1 MNPLV
6 LSLLLSFGL
15 PAGHAS
21 PGSGPQNV
29 VRVCSVATGSCQ
41 EHAAR
46 LLEPTLPRS
55 GQIAVIDPET
65 KTVVQPTR
73 AQLDELAVS
82 VEEGM
87 AKREGETVEKMAN
100 GTLRLKSSSGF
111 VVHQKAVLRK
121 AEPKR
126 EEKP

>member
-6 LSLLLSFGL
+6 LSLLLFFGP

-21 PGSGPQNV
+21 PGSGAENV
-29 VRVCSVATGSCQ
+29 VRVCSVATGSCE

-73 AQLDELAVS
+73 AQLDELAVA

-87 AKREGETVEKMAN
+87 AKRQGERVEKMAN

-111 VVHQKAVLRK
+111 VVQQKAVLRK

>member
-6 LSLLLSFGL
+6 LSLLLSFGP

-29 VRVCSVATGSCQ
+29 VRVCSAATGSCQ
-41 EHAAR
+41 EYAAR
-46 LLEPTLPRS
+46 LLEPAAPRG
-55 GQIAVIDPET
+55 GQIAFIDPET
-65 KTVVQPTR
+65 KRVVQPTR

-82 VEEGM
+82 VDEVM
-87 AKREGETVEKMAN
+87 AKREGMTVEKRAD
-100 GTLRLKSSSGF
+100 GTLRLKSPSGF
-111 VVHQKAVLRK
+111 AVDQTAVIRK
-121 AEPKR
+121 VEPKR